1 MNKTTLDSYV
11 DQQQMTSQFDSS
23 VMNTDMNLIVEQERI
38 KDLKQAA
45 EIQDKLDRYY
55 VLPMVRKAV
64 MLRTA
69 EHVL

>member
-1 MNKTTLDSYV
+1 MHKTTLDSYE